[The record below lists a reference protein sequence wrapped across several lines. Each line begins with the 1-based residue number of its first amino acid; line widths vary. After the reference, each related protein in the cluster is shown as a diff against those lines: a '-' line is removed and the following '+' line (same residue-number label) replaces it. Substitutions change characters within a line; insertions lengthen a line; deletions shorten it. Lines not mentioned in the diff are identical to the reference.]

1 MLGINLQVVIP
12 EKTLQALY
20 RQMGKEKGHIP
31 VEGTLQGKH
40 IKANI
45 VKYQGAHRLYINET
59 MQKHAGVK
67 PGDKVTIALCY
78 DSVPRLEPIPNLFAQ
93 ALKKEKSAQAAFE
106 KLAPSRKKEILR
118 YLNNLKTEE
127 TLKRNTAIVVNY
139 LAGKG
144 IGKTLRP
151 ILSYREKK

>member
-12 EKTLQALY
+12 EKSLRALY

-31 VEGTLQGKH
+31 VEGTLQGKP

-45 VKYQGAHRLYINET
+45 VKYQGAHRLYINEA
-59 MQKHAGVK
+59 MQRHAGIK
-67 PGDKVTIALCY
+67 PGDKVTITLCY
-78 DSVPRLEPIPNLFAQ
+78 DSVPRLEPVPTLFAQ
-93 ALKKEKSAQAAFE
+93 AMKKEKRAQEAFE

-127 TLKRNTAIVVNY
+127 TLKRNTTIVVHY
-139 LAGKG
+139 LSGKG
-144 IGKTLRP
+144 IGNTLRP